1 MLFLINSLEVLIDP
15 LIRNRLE
22 SLYNELKTNNSE
34 FKQVSCESEQ
44 YIKTLREVLPDNLR
58 HTLFLYEDA
67 QFTLKSILETKL
79 YLQGF
84 KDATQLFNELHISK
98 F

>member
-1 MLFLINSLEVLIDP
+1 MINSLEVLIDP

-22 SLYNELKTNNSE
+22 SLYNELKTNNSD

-67 QFTLKSILETKL
+67 QFTLQAILEVKI
-79 YLQGF
+79 YMQGF
-84 KDATQLFNELHISK
+84 RDALVLFNELNITK
-98 F
+98 L